1 MENNKYANIGK
12 GSIVEEGI
20 FVRFP
25 ELVPASLDNY
35 WNSKKHKKLLIVGES
50 NYFEDEVDSVF
61 KDTQAWYSGADKQH
75 LIPVEKKKDVS
86 NYKGYKT
93 FDRLCKSMNEV
104 LNETLCEHVYEEA
117 LFYNY
122 FLRPATVRK
131 NNKSF
136 KKDCTQLDRD
146 VAGSALCGIIEL
158 DHPDVVIYV
167 SRYAYLEFEK
177 YIESNGL
184 SFDIPIDFVYHPA
197 VHFSW
202 NHRNGNGKQKFERLL
217 REYWIVK

>member
-1 MENNKYANIGK
+1 MENNRYSNIGK

-35 WNSKKHKKLLIVGES
+35 WNSKKHKKLLLVGES
-50 NYFEDEVDSVF
+50 NYFDDDVDSVF
-61 KDTQAWYSGADKQH
+61 KDPQAWYMGADKQR
-75 LIPVEKKKDVS
+75 LIPEEKKKDVS
-86 NYKGYKT
+86 YYKGYKT

-117 LFYNY
+117 MFYNY

-131 NNKSF
+131 NNRSF

-146 VAGSALCGIIEL
+146 VAGSALSGIIDL
-158 DHPDVVIYV
+158 DHPDVVIFGGK
-167 SRYAYLEFEK
+167 YAYLELKK
-177 YIESNGL
+177 YMESNGL
-184 SFDIPIDFVYHPA
+184 SYDIPIDFVYHPA

-217 REYWIVK
+217 KEYWIVK

>member
-12 GSIVEEGI
+12 GSIVKEGI

-25 ELVPASLDNY
+25 ELVPASLENY

-50 NYFEDEVDSVF
+50 NYFDDDVDSVF
-61 KDTQAWYSGADKQH
+61 KDPKAWYSGADKQH
-75 LIPVEKKKDVS
+75 LIPEGKKKDVS

-117 LFYNY
+117 MFYNY

-131 NNKSF
+131 NNRSF

-146 VAGSALCGIIEL
+146 VAGNALSGIIDL
-158 DHPDVVIYV
+158 NHPDVVIFV
-167 SRYAYLEFEK
+167 SKYAYLEFKK
-177 YIESNGL
+177 YMESNGL
-184 SFDIPIDFVYHPA
+184 SYDIPIDFVYHPA

>member
-1 MENNKYANIGK
+1 M
-12 GSIVEEGI
+12 
-20 FVRFP
+20 
-25 ELVPASLDNY
+25 
-35 WNSKKHKKLLIVGES
+35 
-50 NYFEDEVDSVF
+50 
-61 KDTQAWYSGADKQH
+61 
-75 LIPVEKKKDVS
+75 
-86 NYKGYKT
+86 
-93 FDRLCKSMNEV
+93 
-104 LNETLCEHVYEEA
+104 
-117 LFYNY
+117 
-122 FLRPATVRK
+122 VRK
-131 NNKSF
+131 NNRSF

-158 DHPDVVIYV
+158 DHPDVVIFV

-217 REYWIVK
+217 KEYWIVK

>member
-1 MENNKYANIGK
+1 MENDRYANIGK

-50 NYFEDEVDSVF
+50 NYFDDDVGSIF
-61 KDTQAWYSGADKQH
+61 KDPKAWYSGADKQH
-75 LIPVEKKKDVS
+75 LIPEEKKKDVS

-104 LNETLCEHVYEEA
+104 LNEKLCEHVYEEA
-117 LFYNY
+117 MFYNY
-122 FLRPATVRK
+122 FLRPATARK
-131 NNKSF
+131 NNRSF

-146 VAGSALCGIIEL
+146 VAGSALSGIIDL
-158 DHPDVVIYV
+158 DHPDVVIFV
-167 SRYAYLEFEK
+167 GKYAYLEFKK
-177 YIESNGL
+177 YMESNGL
-184 SFDIPIDFVYHPA
+184 SYDIQIDVVYHPA

-217 REYWIVK
+217 KEYWIVK